1 MTFEPNRDG
10 EDPWDDV
17 HRASADLKSKMQQL
31 KTRYREERRKLE
43 TRSFAPTGGDDPT
56 DGGRG

>member
-43 TRSFAPTGGDDPT
+43 TRSFAPTGGEREQD
-56 DGGRG
+56 